1 MAQVWEVWKCDAY
14 EKTTDAD
21 ARTRLKEFVK
31 DLRVATGAQVK
42 VMSGW
47 YGEDNAYVILV
58 QHNSFE
64 DFGKSAAKIFAD
76 KNWEAQSA
84 ERQKNPKIQWKSGG
98 TWVEEEIQLV
108 FKRYQIE
115 GWG

>member
-21 ARTRLKEFVK
+21 ARTRLKEFVG

-58 QHNSFE
+58 QHGSFE

-98 TWVEEEIQLV
+98 TWVEEEI
-108 FKRYQIE
+108 
-115 GWG
+115 